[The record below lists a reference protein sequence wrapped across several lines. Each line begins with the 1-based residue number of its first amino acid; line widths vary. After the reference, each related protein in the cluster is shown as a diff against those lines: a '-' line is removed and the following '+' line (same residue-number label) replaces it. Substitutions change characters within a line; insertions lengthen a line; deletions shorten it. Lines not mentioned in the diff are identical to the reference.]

1 MGLMTAKSQTLAISI
16 ILLMIQSVSCDFA
29 QALSTIDRSIQTEQ
43 RSTGNNS
50 RGANQSELE
59 NQISTGNNPHWN
71 ANKCV
76 VCHQSTAVTKEN
88 NLSKSKGNK
97 LCMKCHGSDI
107 AHKYIHPSGI
117 YLSETMKKRMN
128 KAWNI
133 QETLNKKSQ
142 LTCLTCHDV
151 LNQCLS
157 GKSYMKQLNH
167 NFLRDGPYSNRTEIC
182 YKCHD
187 IKKYKK
193 LSPHKQIES
202 NGTLNIS
209 KCGLCHVV
217 TNRKLVKSG
226 IKRELSKYPIISE
239 LDTDRTLLCIR
250 CHKKIDHPTSAF
262 KVISIKKYRHFVKI
276 TDEKKQTLERM
287 EAKTGIVMPLEPET
301 QRIYCGTC
309 HEPHQPGV
317 FNGEMKTSMQG
328 TKHRLRANNLC
339 AFCHDK

>member
-133 QETLNKKSQ
+133 Q
-142 LTCLTCHDV
+142 
-151 LNQCLS
+151 
-157 GKSYMKQLNH
+157 
-167 NFLRDGPYSNRTEIC
+167 
-182 YKCHD
+182 
-187 IKKYKK
+187 
-193 LSPHKQIES
+193 
-202 NGTLNIS
+202 
-209 KCGLCHVV
+209 
-217 TNRKLVKSG
+217 
-226 IKRELSKYPIISE
+226 
-239 LDTDRTLLCIR
+239 
-250 CHKKIDHPTSAF
+250 
-262 KVISIKKYRHFVKI
+262 
-276 TDEKKQTLERM
+276 
-287 EAKTGIVMPLEPET
+287 
-301 QRIYCGTC
+301 
-309 HEPHQPGV
+309 
-317 FNGEMKTSMQG
+317 
-328 TKHRLRANNLC
+328 
-339 AFCHDK
+339 